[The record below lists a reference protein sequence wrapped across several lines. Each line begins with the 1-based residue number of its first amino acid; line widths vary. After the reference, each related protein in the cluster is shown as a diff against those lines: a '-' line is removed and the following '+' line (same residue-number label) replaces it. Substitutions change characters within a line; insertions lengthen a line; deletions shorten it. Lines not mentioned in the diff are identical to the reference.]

1 MRKKTKRSAFLVDS
15 AFTAGA
21 NSAIAGAPRHSL
33 SQTHAIAIIVGIV
46 IGAGIFKAPS
56 LVAGNVPSAFWL
68 FAVWAAGGVVSLI
81 GALCY
86 AELASAYPHAGG
98 DYHFLALAFG
108 RGAALLYAWAR
119 FAVITTGSIALLAFV
134 FGDYM
139 TQVLPLGRYGTLI
152 YAALAVIGLTGLN
165 LIGLHGSARAQ
176 AWLTAIEVSG
186 LILIVAAA
194 LWLWLAVPAAV
205 APPVAALAVSQSS
218 PAWSLQ
224 GIGLSMVFVLLTY
237 GGWNEAA
244 FISAEL
250 KERVSMVRVL
260 ALSVSLITLLYLLV
274 NWAYWHGLGLQGMAA
289 SPAVAADLLKAAF
302 GRAGEALIALIVAIS
317 ALTSINATLIVG
329 ARTTY
334 ALGRDWPQLR
344 ALRALGR
351 WNTARGT
358 PSAALLVQGM
368 FALLLVL
375 VGQWFG
381 SGFTAMVE
389 YTAPVFWLFF
399 LLTGI
404 ALFVLRV
411 RDRDT
416 ARPFKVPLYPLL
428 PLIFVLSCGYM
439 LWASLSHVSAQAV
452 GGFNAAWIGVAVLL
466 SGGLVLAVFS
476 LRRAVVKGV
485 A

>member
-1 MRKKTKRSAFLVDS
+1 MSGAASAH
-15 AFTAGA
+15 AA
-21 NSAIAGAPRHSL
+21 APADTPRRSL

-56 LVAGNVPSAFWL
+56 LVAGNVPTEFWL
-68 FAVWAAGGVVSLI
+68 LAVWTAGGVISLI

-86 AELASAYPHAGG
+86 AELATAYPHAGG
-98 DYHFLALAFG
+98 DYHFLTRAFG
-108 RGAALLYAWAR
+108 RGLALLYAWAR

-139 TQVLPLGRYGTLI
+139 SQLLPLGRHSTLV

-165 LIGLHGSARAQ
+165 MHGLRGSARAQ
-176 AWLTAIEVSG
+176 AWLTALEVSG

-194 LWLWLAVPAAV
+194 LWLWMTVGTTP
-205 APPVAALAVSQSS
+205 APPVAAS
-218 PAWSLQ
+218 PVGPSPVAWSFQ
-224 GIGLSMVFVLLTY
+224 GIGMSMVFVLLTY

-260 ALSVSLITLLYLLV
+260 VMSVSLITLLYLLV
-274 NWAYWHGLGLQGMAA
+274 NWAYWQGLGLKGMAA
-289 SPAVAADLLKAAF
+289 SPAVAAELLKAAF

-317 ALTSINATLIVG
+317 ALTSINATMIVG

-344 ALRALGR
+344 ALNALGQ

-358 PSAALLVQGM
+358 PSVAMLVQGA

-375 VGQWFG
+375 VGQVFG

-411 RDRDT
+411 RDPDT
-416 ARPFKVPLYPLL
+416 VRPFKVPLYPVL
-428 PLIFVLSCGYM
+428 PLIFVLSCAYM
-439 LWASLSHVSAQAV
+439 LWASLSYVSSQAM

-476 LRRAVVKGV
+476 MRQVAVKRA

>member
-1 MRKKTKRSAFLVDS
+1 MSG
-15 AFTAGA
+15 TAPPQA
-21 NSAIAGAPRHSL
+21 AAPATAPRHSL

-56 LVAGNVPSAFWL
+56 LVAGNVPSEFWL
-68 FAVWAAGGVVSLI
+68 LAVWTAGGVISLI

-86 AELASAYPHAGG
+86 AELATAYPHAGG
-98 DYHFLALAFG
+98 DYHFLTRAFG
-108 RGAALLYAWAR
+108 RSLALLYAWAR
-119 FAVITTGSIALLAFV
+119 FSVITTGSIALLAFV

-139 TQVLPLGRYGTLI
+139 SQVLPLGPYSTLI

-165 LIGLHGSARAQ
+165 LSGLHGSASAQ
-176 AWLTAIEVSG
+176 AWLTALEVFG

-194 LWLWLAVPAAV
+194 LWLWMTVATAP
-205 APPVAALAVSQSS
+205 APPVAASALSPSS
-218 PAWSLQ
+218 VAWSLQ
-224 GIGLSMVFVLLTY
+224 GIGMSMVFVLLTY

-260 ALSVSLITLLYLLV
+260 VLSVSLITLLYLLV
-274 NWAYWHGLGLQGMAA
+274 NWAYWRGLGLKGMAA
-289 SPAVAADLLKAAF
+289 SPAVAAELLKAAF
-302 GRAGEALIALIVAIS
+302 GRAGEALMALIVAIS
-317 ALTSINATLIVG
+317 ALTSINATMIVG

-344 ALRALGR
+344 ALNALGQ
-351 WNTARGT
+351 WNKARGT
-358 PSAALLVQGM
+358 PSVAMLVQGA
-368 FALLLVL
+368 FALVL
-375 VGQWFG
+375 VLIGQVFG

-416 ARPFKVPLYPLL
+416 VRPFKVPLYPVL
-428 PLIFVLSCGYM
+428 PLIFVLSCAYM
-439 LWASLSHVSAQAV
+439 LWASLSYVSSQAV
-452 GGFNAAWIGVAVLL
+452 GSFNAAWIGVAVLL
-466 SGGLVLAVFS
+466 SGGLVLAIFS
-476 LRRAVVKGV
+476 MRQVAVKCAG
-485 A
+485 